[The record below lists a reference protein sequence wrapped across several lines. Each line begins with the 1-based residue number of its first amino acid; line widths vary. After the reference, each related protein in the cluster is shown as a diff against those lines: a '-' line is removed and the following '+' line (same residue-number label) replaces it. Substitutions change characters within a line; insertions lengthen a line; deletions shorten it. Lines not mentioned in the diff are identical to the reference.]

1 MAKLISGT
9 RIYGNATID
18 SNVIMGG
25 ATVYQG
31 VQVYRPTANVAVTAN
46 VGISRVLLAPTGT
59 IISFGANVTL
69 PNTTV
74 NGTIIAISSN
84 VATTLATQAPWL
96 SSISPF
102 GNIQLTAGNGASFY
116 YDSTDNRWFR
126 VS

>member
-9 RIYGNATID
+9 RVYGNATID
-18 SNVIMGG
+18 GNLTVGG

-31 VQVYRPTANVAVTAN
+31 VQVYRPTANIAVTAN
-46 VGISRVLLAPTGT
+46 VNVSRVLLVPTGT

-69 PNTTV
+69 PNTIV
-74 NGTIIAISSN
+74 NGTTVNISSN

-102 GNIQLTAGNGASFY
+102 GNVQLTAGSSASYY
-116 YDSTDNRWFR
+116 YDSTDNRWFK
-126 VS
+126 V